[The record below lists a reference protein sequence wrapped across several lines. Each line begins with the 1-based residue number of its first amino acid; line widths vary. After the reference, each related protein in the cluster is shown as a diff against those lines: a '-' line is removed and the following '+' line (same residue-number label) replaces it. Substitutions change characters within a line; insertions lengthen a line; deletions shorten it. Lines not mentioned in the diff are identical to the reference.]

1 MRVRC
6 EDSGPLFGP
15 EQAAICQR
23 TRRGARRKI
32 GRGIQKLS
40 GRTGGS
46 VGEVGR
52 GVERRL
58 RQLDGGI
65 RHEPPRVRSKPGIS
79 TKYLAIIISLLGSP
93 DMYTSEVPHR
103 EEGRP

>member
-23 TRRGARRKI
+23 TRRGARGKI

-65 RHEPPRVRSKPGIS
+65 RHAAAEGQEQTGNQYEVSCHHNKPPGFARYVHK
-79 TKYLAIIISLLGSP
+79 
-93 DMYTSEVPHR
+93 
-103 EEGRP
+103 